1 MRQGRTYQARLQ
13 GTAIGGDEMVILKKI
28 YRELAGIRREL
39 HAIRNLMEPCPVDVD
54 VDHIMSEMA
63 DKLKP
68 SFQNIHY

>member
-1 MRQGRTYQARLQ
+1 
-13 GTAIGGDEMVILKKI
+13 MVILKKI

-39 HAIRNLMEPCPVDVD
+39 HAIRNLMEPSPVDVD